1 MLIRNP
7 LKFRYPIVDLDDSH
21 IKESIDTFLRFL
33 ISSNKYDSIA
43 DEDLG
48 FCLEDFRYE
57 GFSSESGQFL
67 ERKQLSKDKT
77 ENTMLNEICDP
88 LYNKR
93 LIGNSKRSD
102 TFARE
107 LKLCIERYERRLRDV
122 TVTMDFQKNG
132 RLIHVIV
139 TGVINNVANTL
150 YYNEFN
156 IEVW

>member
-7 LKFRYPIVDLDDSH
+7 LKFRYPIVDLDNSH

-43 DEDLG
+43 DEQLG

-57 GFSSESGQFL
+57 GFSSDFGVFL
-67 ERKQLSKDKT
+67 DRKPVTKDPD
-77 ENTMLNEICDP
+77 ENTQLKEIRDP
-88 LYNKR
+88 LYTKR
-93 LIGNSKRSD
+93 LIGNSKRPD

-107 LKLCIERYERRLRDV
+107 LKLCIERYEKRLKDV
-122 TVTMDFQKNG
+122 SVNMDFQKNG

-139 TGVINNVANTL
+139 TGVIDNAANTL

>member
-7 LKFRYPIVDLDDSH
+7 LKFRYPIVDLDNHH
-21 IKESIDTFLRFL
+21 IKESIDAFLRFL

-43 DEDLG
+43 DEELG

-57 GFSSESGQFL
+57 GFSSETGQFL
-67 ERKQLSKDKT
+67 ERPQVSKDRT
-77 ENTMLNEICDP
+77 ENTMLNEIRDP
-88 LYNKR
+88 LYAKR
-93 LIGNSKRSD
+93 LIGNSKRPD
-102 TFARE
+102 TFSRE
-107 LKLCIERYERRLRDV
+107 LKLCIERYERRLKDV
-122 TVTMDFQKNG
+122 AVTMDFQKNG

-139 TGVINNVANTL
+139 TGVIDNAANTL

>member
-1 MLIRNP
+1 MMIRNP
-7 LKFRYPIVDLDDSH
+7 LKFRYPIVDLDDNH
-21 IKESIDTFLRFL
+21 IKESIDAFLKFL

-43 DEDLG
+43 DEELG

-57 GFSSESGQFL
+57 GFSSENGQFL
-67 ERKQLSKDKT
+67 ERKQLPKDKT
-77 ENTMLNEICDP
+77 ENTMLSEIRDP
-88 LYNKR
+88 LYAKR
-93 LIGNSKRSD
+93 LVGNSKRSD

-107 LKLCIERYERRLRDV
+107 LKTCIERYERRLRDV
-122 TVTMDFQKNG
+122 AVTMDFQKNG

-139 TGVINNVANTL
+139 TGVINNVANTI

>member
-7 LKFRYPIVDLDDSH
+7 LKLRYPIVDLDDSNT
-21 IKESIDTFLRFL
+21 KVSIDTFLKLL

-43 DEDLG
+43 DEEFG

-57 GFSSESGQFL
+57 GFSSEEARFL
-67 ERKQLSKDKT
+67 DRSPVQKDTT
-77 ENTMLNEICDP
+77 ENTMLSAIKNP
-88 LYNKR
+88 LYSKK
-93 LIGNSKRSD
+93 LIGNSKNAD

-107 LKLCIERYERRLRDV
+107 LKVCIERYEKRLRDV
-122 TVTMDFQKNG
+122 AVTMDFQKNA
-132 RLIHVIV
+132 RIIHVIV
-139 TGVINNVANTL
+139 TGIINNSNNTI

>member
-7 LKFRYPIVDLDDSH
+7 LKFRYPIVDLDNNN
-21 IKESIDTFLRFL
+21 IKASIDTFLRFL

-43 DEDLG
+43 DEELG
-48 FCLEDFRYE
+48 FSLENFRYE
-57 GFSSESGQFL
+57 GFSSSNAQFL
-67 ERKQLSKDKT
+67 ERKQVSKDKD
-77 ENTMLNEICDP
+77 ENTMLNEIRDP

-93 LIGNSKRSD
+93 LIGNSKRPD

-107 LKLCIERYERRLRDV
+107 LKNCIERYERRLKDV
-122 TVTMDFQKNG
+122 SVSMDFQKNG

-139 TGVINNVANTL
+139 TGVIDNVSNTL

>member
-7 LKFRYPIVDLDDSH
+7 LQLRYPIVDLDDSNM
-21 IKESIDTFLRFL
+21 KASIDAFLKLL

-43 DEDLG
+43 DEEFG

-57 GFSSESGQFL
+57 GFSSEEARFL
-67 ERKQLSKDKT
+67 ERAPVQKDAS
-77 ENTMLNEICDP
+77 ENTMLSSIKDP
-88 LYNKR
+88 LYAKK
-93 LIGNSKRSD
+93 LIGNSKNAD

-107 LKLCIERYERRLRDV
+107 LKLCIERYEKRLKDIA
-122 TVTMDFQKNG
+122 VTMDFQKNA
-132 RLIHVIV
+132 RIIHVIV
-139 TGVINNVANTL
+139 TGVINNASNTI

>member
-7 LKFRYPIVDLDDSH
+7 LKVRYPIVDLDNSH
-21 IKESIDTFLRFL
+21 VKESIDTFLRFL

-43 DEDLG
+43 DEQLG
-48 FCLEDFRYE
+48 FSLEDFRYE

-67 ERKQLSKDKT
+67 ERSQAIKDPT
-77 ENTMLNEICDP
+77 ENTMLGEIKDP
-88 LYNKR
+88 LYKKR
-93 LIGNSKRSD
+93 LIGNSKRPD
-102 TFARE
+102 TFAQE
-107 LKLCIERYERRLRDV
+107 LKKCIERYERRLKDV
-122 TVTMDFQKNG
+122 AVTMDFQKNG

-139 TGVINNVANTL
+139 TGVIDNATNTL

>member
-21 IKESIDTFLRFL
+21 IKESIDAFLKFL

-43 DEDLG
+43 DEELG

-57 GFSSESGQFL
+57 GFSSENGQFL
-67 ERKQLSKDKT
+67 ERKQLPKDKM
-77 ENTMLNEICDP
+77 ENTMLSEIRDP

-107 LKLCIERYERRLRDV
+107 LKFCIERYERRLRDV
-122 TVTMDFQKNG
+122 AVTMDFQKNG

>member
-7 LKFRYPIVDLDDSH
+7 LKFRYPIVDLDNNN
-21 IKESIDTFLRFL
+21 IKASIDSFLRFL

-43 DEDLG
+43 DEELG
-48 FCLEDFRYE
+48 FSLENFRYE
-57 GFSSESGQFL
+57 GFSSSNGQFL
-67 ERKQLSKDKT
+67 ERKQVSKDKD
-77 ENTMLNEICDP
+77 ENTMLNEIRDP
-88 LYNKR
+88 LYNKK
-93 LIGNSKRSD
+93 LIGNSKRPD

-107 LKLCIERYERRLRDV
+107 LKTCIERYERRLKDV
-122 TVTMDFQKNG
+122 SVNMDFQKNG

-139 TGVINNVANTL
+139 TGVIDNVANTL

>member
-7 LKFRYPIVDLDDSH
+7 LKIRYPIVDFDNKN
-21 IKESIDTFLRFL
+21 IKASIDAFLRLL
-33 ISSNKYDSIA
+33 ISSSKYDSIA
-43 DEDLG
+43 DEEFG

-57 GFSSESGQFL
+57 GFSSEMGMFL
-67 ERKQLSKDKT
+67 ERGHLVNDND
-77 ENTMLNEICDP
+77 ENTMLGEIHDP
-88 LYNKR
+88 LYKKR
-93 LIGNSKRSD
+93 LIGNSKRPD

-107 LKLCIERYERRLRDV
+107 LKTCIERYEKRLKDV
-122 TVTMDFQKNG
+122 NVTMDFQKNG

-139 TGVINNVANTL
+139 TGVINNDLNTL

>member
-1 MLIRNP
+1 MQIRNP
-7 LKFRYPIVDLDDSH
+7 LKFRYPIVDLDNTH
-21 IKESIDTFLRFL
+21 AKESIDNFLKFL

-67 ERKQLSKDKT
+67 ERKQPPKDKT
-77 ENTMLNEICDP
+77 ENTMLSEIRDP

-93 LIGNSKRSD
+93 LIGNSKRSE

-107 LKLCIERYERRLRDV
+107 LKMCIERYERRLRDV
-122 TVTMDFQKNG
+122 AVTMDFQKNG

-139 TGVINNVANTL
+139 TGVINDAANTL

>member
-7 LKFRYPIVDLDDSH
+7 LKFRYPIVDLDNSN

-43 DEDLG
+43 DEELG

-67 ERKQLSKDKT
+67 ERNQVSKDKQ
-77 ENTMLNEICDP
+77 ENSMLNTINDP
-88 LYNKR
+88 LYKKR
-93 LIGNSKRSD
+93 LVGNSKRPD

-107 LKLCIERYERRLRDV
+107 LKDCIERYEKRLKDV
-122 TVTMDFQKNG
+122 AVTMDFQKNG

-139 TGVINNVANTL
+139 TGVIDNVANTL

>member
-1 MLIRNP
+1 M
-7 LKFRYPIVDLDDSH
+7 
-21 IKESIDTFLRFL
+21 

-43 DEDLG
+43 DEELG
-48 FCLEDFRYE
+48 FSLENFRYE
-57 GFSSESGQFL
+57 GFSSSNAQFL
-67 ERKQLSKDKT
+67 ERKQVSKDKD
-77 ENTMLNEICDP
+77 ENTMLNEIRDP

-93 LIGNSKRSD
+93 LIGNSKRPD

-107 LKLCIERYERRLRDV
+107 LKNCIERYERRLKDV
-122 TVTMDFQKNG
+122 SVSMDFQKNG

-139 TGVINNVANTL
+139 TGVIDNVSNTL

>member
-7 LKFRYPIVDLDDSH
+7 LKFRYPIVDLDNNN
-21 IKESIDTFLRFL
+21 IKASIDSFLRFL

-43 DEDLG
+43 DEELG
-48 FCLEDFRYE
+48 FSLENFRYE
-57 GFSSESGQFL
+57 GFSSSNGQFL
-67 ERKQLSKDKT
+67 ERKQVSKDKE
-77 ENTMLNEICDP
+77 ENTMLNEIRDP
-88 LYNKR
+88 LYNKK
-93 LIGNSKRSD
+93 LIGNSKRPD

-107 LKLCIERYERRLRDV
+107 LKTCIERYERRLKDV
-122 TVTMDFQKNG
+122 SVNMDFQKNG

-139 TGVINNVANTL
+139 TGVIDNVANTL

>member
-1 MLIRNP
+1 MIRNP
-7 LKFRYPIVDLDDSH
+7 LKFRYPIVDLDNSH
-21 IKESIDTFLRFL
+21 LKESIDHFLRFL

-43 DEDLG
+43 DEELG

-67 ERKQLSKDKT
+67 ERKQLPKDKS
-77 ENTMLNEICDP
+77 ENTMLSEIRSP
-88 LYNKR
+88 LYTKR
-93 LIGNSKRSD
+93 LIGNSKRPD

-107 LKLCIERYERRLRDV
+107 LKVCIERYERRLKDV
-122 TVTMDFQKNG
+122 SITMDFQKNG

-139 TGVINNVANTL
+139 TGVITDASNTL

-156 IEVW
+156 IDVW

>member
-7 LKFRYPIVDLDDSH
+7 LKFRYPIVDLDDNN
-21 IKESIDTFLRFL
+21 IKDSIDAFLRFL

-43 DEDLG
+43 DEELG

-57 GFSSESGQFL
+57 GFSSSNGQFL
-67 ERKQLSKDKT
+67 ERKPISRDKS
-77 ENTMLNEICDP
+77 ENTMLNEINDP
-88 LYNKR
+88 LYEKR
-93 LIGNSKRSD
+93 LIGSSKRPD

-107 LKLCIERYERRLRDV
+107 LKICIERYERRLKDV
-122 TVTMDFQKNG
+122 TVNMDFQKNG

-139 TGVINNVANTL
+139 TGVIDNLANTL

>member
-7 LKFRYPIVDLDDSH
+7 LQLRYPIVDLDDNNM
-21 IKESIDTFLRFL
+21 KASIDVFLKLL

-43 DEDLG
+43 DEEFG

-57 GFSSESGQFL
+57 GFSSEDARFL
-67 ERKQLSKDKT
+67 DRQPVQKDTT
-77 ENTMLNEICDP
+77 ENTMLNAIKNP
-88 LYNKR
+88 LYSKK
-93 LIGNSKRSD
+93 LIGNSKNAD

-107 LKLCIERYERRLRDV
+107 LKTCIERYEKRLKDV
-122 TVTMDFQKNG
+122 SVTMDFQKNA
-132 RLIHVIV
+132 RIIHVIV
-139 TGVINNVANTL
+139 TGVINNAANTI